1 MTDIKRVILII
12 LDSVGIGA
20 MPDAAEYD
28 DSGANTL
35 GNIAR
40 ELGGLNL
47 PNLEKLGLGKIEE
60 IKGIDSNLE
69 VVGSYGKMAESSV
82 GKDTTT
88 GHWELAGIISEHP
101 FPTYPDGFPPEV
113 IKPLEKT
120 IGRKV
125 LGNKPASGTVII
137 EELGREH
144 IDTGRPIV
152 YTSADSVF
160 QIAAHEEVI
169 PVEKLYEICEKARNI
184 LTGKHGVGRVI
195 ARPFIGEP
203 GNFTR
208 TERRKDYSLN
218 PPEPTML
225 DKIKESGLSVNAVG
239 KIDDIFANKGITE
252 SNHTIDNMEGID
264 ATLDFMKKEDEGL
277 IFTNLV
283 EYDMIYGHRRNV
295 EGYANALKD
304 FDKRLPEIME
314 KMKSDD
320 ILFITADHG
329 CDPTYKGTDHT
340 REYVPLLVYGKKIAK
355 GIDLGTRETF
365 ADLAATITDLL
376 SVGIVS
382 NGKSFKK
389 RLVK

>member
-47 PNLEKLGLGKIEE
+47 PNLEKLGLGKIEK